1 MKAIKQ
7 GLLFLISILFGIAI
21 FIYVGNIIGWDFI
34 LKSFTIFLDK
44 EGFLIIFLSFLIAFL
59 GGLRWKQIVKDEG
72 AASDKISL
80 FDYFKFY
87 TAGFS
92 IVYLFPII
100 IFGGEIFRA
109 TLLEQ
114 KAKIGWDK
122 ALASVAIERIVEWTI
137 NILVILFGT
146 LYFFYRIAMPEGNI
160 LFIFII
166 SIFLTLLLLAGV
178 YFYVFRKKSFIKNML
193 LKMNKED
200 YKESLAIK
208 TEKIVFDYFN
218 IKNIGLWKGYFFSI
232 LKDLAMLLRV
242 WVIIFFLGV
251 NLDFMGSF
259 SVLGFSFLS
268 TLIPIPATLGTQELI
283 QAFAFENLN
292 IHLGVSSAFAM
303 ILRAGEVIV
312 ALTGFVLFF
321 KAGYSF
327 LKNKIS
333 LK

>member
-1 MKAIKQ
+1 MKKIKK
-7 GLLFLISILFGIAI
+7 GLLFLISILFGAGI
-21 FIYVGNIIGWDFI
+21 FVYVGNVIGWSFI
-34 LKSFTIFLDK
+34 LKSFEIFLDK
-44 EGFLIIFLSFLIAFL
+44 EGCFIIILSFFIAFL
-59 GGLRWKQIVKDEG
+59 GGLRWREIVKDEG
-72 AASDKISL
+72 GSNKNVSL

-100 IFGGEIFRA
+100 IFGSEFFRA

-114 KAKIGWDK
+114 KGKIGWDK
-122 ALASVAIERIVEWTI
+122 ALASVIIERIIEWTV
-137 NILVILFGT
+137 NILVILLGT
-146 LYFFYRIAMPEGNI
+146 LYFFYKVAMPENNI
-160 LFIFII
+160 LVVFII
-166 SIFLTLLLLAGV
+166 SVVLTLALLV
-178 YFYVFRKKSFIKNML
+178 FIYFYVFRKKSFIKNML

>member
-1 MKAIKQ
+1 MKVIKQ
-7 GLLFLISILFGIAI
+7 GLLFLISILFGVGI
-21 FIYVGNIIGWDFI
+21 FIYVGNVIGWDFI
-34 LKSFTIFLDK
+34 LKSFAIFLDK
-44 EGFLIIFLSFLIAFL
+44 EGFFIILLSFFIPFL
-59 GGLRWKQIVKDEG
+59 GGLRWQQIVKDEG
-72 AASDKISL
+72 VVSNKISL

-87 TAGFS
+87 IAGFS
-92 IVYLFPII
+92 IIYLFPII
-100 IFGGEIFRA
+100 IFGGEVFRA

-122 ALASVAIERIVEWTI
+122 ALASVIIERIIEWTV

-146 LYFFYRIAMPEGNI
+146 LYFFYKVAIPETNI
-160 LFIFII
+160 LLIFVI
-166 SIFLTLLLLAGV
+166 SIFLTLALLACV

-208 TEKIVFDYFN
+208 TEKTVFEYFN
-218 IKNIGLWKGYFFSI
+218 IKNVCLWKGYFLSI

-242 WVIIFFLGV
+242 WLIIYFLGTS
-251 NLDFMGSF
+251 LDFMGGF

-268 TLIPIPATLGTQELI
+268 TLIPIPATLGIQELI

-292 IHLGVSSAFAM
+292 INVGVSSAFAM

-312 ALTGFVLFF
+312 AMTGFVLFF

-327 LKNKIS
+327 LRNKIS